1 MNLLLIPVLEDAGY
15 NVSTHSDRDREVI
28 TSKGGVIVFKCDTE
42 ICKGMSY
49 IDLRKDQQ
57 GYFTTETIQKNLK
70 EFLKTELERVEI
82 ARAVERQIGHPIKEH
97 LKNIVS
103 QQSLKNTPIRSTDV
117 ANARVVFGLSAAG
130 LKGWS
135 SRNKIRGFPIRKGVN
150 TKLILQV
157 EQVLD
162 DSC

>member
-1 MNLLLIPVLEDAGY
+1 MP
-15 NVSTHSDRDREVI
+15 
-28 TSKGGVIVFKCDTE
+28 
-42 ICKGMSY
+42 Y
-49 IDLRKDQQ
+49 IDLRDHAECLVILETVEKNMEM
-57 GYFTTETIQKNLK
+57 FTKK
-70 EFLKTELERVEI
+70 EIER
-82 ARAVERQIGHPIKEH
+82 ARLSRAVQVQIGHPTDEH
-97 LKNIVS
+97 MKNIVS

-117 ANARVVFGLSAAG
+117 ANAGVVFGLSAAG